1 MNTYE
6 NREKTLAV
14 FVPTYG
20 KSLLIEDL
28 LEGSLDLYAKYRI
41 DLYIYD
47 SSEDDET
54 ERITKTY
61 QEKNKNLYYVRL
73 PSDMH
78 SNIKV
83 YRIYQKYGWVR
94 DYDYVWLCND
104 SLRAYEMVIQKL
116 TGIIAVCDYDML
128 VMHPKTTDALEELV
142 YTDINNFFVDNAWKL
157 TRYGACILKTCTM
170 LNGVD
175 WKYLDGKYMVPDKV
189 NFSHLCYYFEQIITL
204 SDFKAISVFVELH
217 GSEMKKYSSWRDSTF
232 LVWLVYYV
240 SAVNALPDVYIN
252 KTAAIKQHGLHTQI
266 FLRENLLALRKDGIL
281 NKDVYKEYKREW
293 ATYSGRPLLMF
304 FLYAMLPI
312 KILSVYEFLVVH
324 NTIKHYFA
332 LRRLERFCKKYEIIY
347 LYGAGRVAKRYLGYL
362 KKMDIRV
369 QGIVVTG
376 TDEHSQKK
384 LNGLPIKSID
394 MLKDWENTGI
404 VLGLNQFNALEVNE
418 YLNEKRFTGGMFDEY
433 IKG

>member
-6 NREKTLAV
+6 NKEKTLAV

-20 KSLLIEDL
+20 RSLIIEDL
-28 LEGSLDLYAKYRI
+28 LEGSLDLYAKYGI

-47 SSEDDET
+47 SSEDDDT
-54 ERITKTY
+54 ERIVSIYK
-61 QEKNKNLYYVRL
+61 EKNDNLYYVRL
-73 PSDMH
+73 PSDTH
-78 SNIKV
+78 SNIKA
-83 YRIYQKYGWVR
+83 YMIYQKYGWEQ
-94 DYDYVWLCND
+94 DYDYVWLCSD

-116 TGIIAVCDYDML
+116 TDIIAVCDYDML
-128 VMHPKTTDALEELV
+128 VMHPKLTDGKEEQV
-142 YTDINNFFVDNAWKL
+142 YTDINHFFIDNAWKL
-157 TRYGACILKTCTM
+157 TRYGACILNTRTM

-175 WKYLDGKYMVPDKV
+175 WKYLEDKYMVPDKV
-189 NFSHLCYYFEQIITL
+189 NFSHLCFYFEQIITL
-204 SDFKAISVFVELH
+204 GNFRAISIFVELH
-217 GSEMKKYSSWRDSTF
+217 GSDMKKHSDWRDSTF

-240 SAVNALPDVYIN
+240 SAVNALPDIYVN
-252 KTAAIKQHGLHTQI
+252 KITAIKKHGLYSLV
-266 FLRENLLALRKDGIL
+266 FSEKNLLELRKDGIL
-281 NKDVYKEYKREW
+281 NKDVYKKYKIEW
-293 ATYSGRPLLMF
+293 TTYSGRPFLMF

-347 LYGAGRVAKRYLGYL
+347 LYGAGRVANRYLGYL

-394 MLKDWENTGI
+394 MLQDWENTGI
-404 VLGLNQFNALEVNE
+404 VLGLNQFNASEVKG